1 VIRIEC
7 PRFRE
12 IRPLRRARQV
22 RRNRRRARPLTAE
35 PERLIARR
43 IAPPTPS
50 RSARRRVRGQR
61 ARFIDSSGRNRADL
75 APRALRR
82 TSEAQRRAP
91 DSTEGIARFK
101 KFGTKVPAG
110 TKFIGRLTRADLSG
124 GFVLLEADD
133 AKALADFSYDWSDL
147 MELSIVPVVE
157 DQGLGE
163 VFGTTH
169 SNGKLAKSA
178 K

>member
-1 VIRIEC
+1 MKFMVT
-7 PRFRE
+7 FT
-12 IRPLRRARQV
+12 LQ
-22 RRNRRRARPLTAE
+22 
-35 PERLIARR
+35 
-43 IAPPTPS
+43 
-50 RSARRRVRGQR
+50 
-61 ARFIDSSGRNRADL
+61 
-75 APRALRR
+75 
-82 TSEAQRRAP
+82 P
-91 DSTEGIARFK
+91 DAKKRTEGIARFK

-163 VFGTTH
+163 VFGG
-169 SNGKLAKSA
+169 NGANAKLAKSA